1 MITKLNLELTE
12 NQVLT
17 LLDLIGQDGFKTGQ
31 MLGDNQ
37 VLDIVQVYDKLISLK
52 NTFKRNK
59 EVMK

>member
-12 NQVLT
+12 NQVFT

-37 VLDIVQVYDKLISLK
+37 VLDIVQIYDKLIRLK

>member
-12 NQVLT
+12 NQVFT